1 VLDWTRRWIER
12 DWPFSRPLFPNH
24 AVGWEEYER
33 LPDGRSYTGQHYW

>member
-1 VLDWTRRWIER
+1 MLDWTRRWIER